1 MKANQPKRKVFND
14 AVDLL
19 TGGEPEGGVQMLPID
34 QIENPLCH
42 DIRVRVDEN
51 TFVLL
56 ERYCEK
62 HEMERAAVIRKALLQ
77 FLNKQK

>member
-1 MKANQPKRKVFND
+1 VR
-14 AVDLL
+14 
-19 TGGEPEGGVQMLPID
+19 TGRPP
-34 QIENPLCH
+34 IENPLCY

-62 HEMERAAVIRKALLQ
+62 HETERAAVIRKALLQ